1 MLSTEENQLL
11 TQTGAGTACG
21 EFIRRYWQPVA
32 LSDELDNDA
41 PVRLK
46 VMGEELVL
54 FRDQE
59 GRLGLLGL
67 HCAHRGADLSL
78 GRIED
83 GGIRCLYHGWVY
95 DVNGSCLEQ
104 PAEPQGSDFKT
115 KIRHKAYPCQ
125 EKGGFVFAY
134 MGPGSPPLLPNYEPL
149 CVPPDHRFAYKV
161 LHECNWLQAH
171 EGEIDPAHLS
181 YLHRRTNQPKWRQRA
196 IKGTKGVQAMDFYR
210 SDVSPLI
217 DAEETEF
224 GVRIFSVR
232 NAGDQG
238 SYLRVTNSVFP
249 NVSTIIGPMAGD
261 GYDINWHVP
270 IDDFSHWKFVLIFRR
285 SGPLEARDWK
295 NINQMRTELTSDYRL
310 IRDSRN
316 NYLQDR
322 ESMKTGNFSGMGTVN
337 IVQDAAMVQ
346 SPGAI
351 QDRAEEH
358 LGTTDK
364 AIIANRRA
372 LTKAIQA
379 VRAGEEAPHMIREAS
394 KNELAQLRV
403 VSEIVPASVD
413 WRSFCSRDKSA
424 APAADQDR
432 YRVTD

>member
-1 MLSTEENQLL
+1 MLASEENQLL
-11 TQTGAGTACG
+11 TQTGSGTPCG
-21 EFIRRYWQPVA
+21 NFIRRYWQPIA
-32 LSDELDNDA
+32 LSEELENDT
-41 PVRLK
+41 PVRIK

-54 FRDQE
+54 FRDNE

-95 DVNGSCLEQ
+95 DVHGRCLEQ
-104 PAEPQGSDFKT
+104 PAEPPESDFKT

-125 EKGGFVFAY
+125 EKAGLIFTY
-134 MGPGSPPLLPNYEPL
+134 MGPGDPPLLPDYEPL
-149 CVPPDHRFAYKV
+149 TVPPDHRFAYKV
-161 LHECNWLQAH
+161 MHECNWLQAH

-181 YLHRRTNQPKWRQRA
+181 YLHRRAKQPEWRQRA
-196 IKGTKGVQAMDFYR
+196 IKGTKNAQAMDFYR
-210 SDVSPLI
+210 SDVTPVI
-217 DAEETEF
+217 EAEETDF
-224 GVRIFSVR
+224 GVRIFSLR
-232 NAGDQG
+232 KAGDDG
-238 SYLRVTNSVFP
+238 FYLRVTNSVFP

-270 IDDFSHWKFVLIFRR
+270 IDDLYHWKFVLIFRR

-295 NINQMRTELTSDYRL
+295 NINQTRTELTKDYRL
-310 IRDSRN
+310 IRDPRN

-337 IVQDAAMVQ
+337 ITQDAAMVQ

-351 QDRAEEH
+351 QDRTQEH

-364 AIIANRRA
+364 AIITNRRA
-372 LTKAIQA
+372 LLKAIHA
-379 VRAGEEAPHMIREAS
+379 VQAGEEPPHIIREAS
-394 KNELAQLRV
+394 KNQMNQLRV
-403 VSEIVPASVD
+403 ISEIVPPSAD
-413 WRSFCSRDKSA
+413 WRNYCSQEKSYRH
-424 APAADQDR
+424 PANQAQS
-432 YRVTD
+432 